1 MGNFFT
7 KKRVIVISLSMLNV
21 VFMLWLT
28 FFIQSLP
35 YSLPDEYG
43 LVRYSS
49 VLRNVILGLEKKPD
63 TTRFLFINVAWDKVM
78 ADYFDP
84 AVPEYPVGVEP
95 ITDRKKLID
104 LLSLLEHRKDYKSVV
119 FDINF
124 KGKTEHDSVLAT
136 KINAMPNFLVSY
148 HRDEK
153 DKPDY
158 PDLPIKKKLGLSDL
172 EKVYDEAL
180 KFKLFFND
188 SLKTTPLLMY
198 ENVYKKKF
206 TRDKWG
212 HWIDNKPVFNSFIL
226 DYRIRNFDYTSGRYT
241 KLHLGEFL
249 SLMTD
254 SLGNVNPTT
263 NPENLDLFKNRI
275 IFVGDFEDRD
285 IHDTIYGK
293 IPGPIILLDAFLAL
307 EAGDNIITP
316 QFLLLLSVAFFFISY
331 VTFNYSQ
338 IYGNWL
344 KVLTF
349 KKMQNPESFFESL
362 TIYLIYFAI
371 VSITSF
377 FLFNIH
383 IGVLGLAFYLNIAE
397 KVKHIIWNFMKIKT
411 AI

>member
-1 MGNFFT
+1 MF
-7 KKRVIVISLSMLNV
+7 
-21 VFMLWLT
+21 WLT
-28 FFIQSLP
+28 FFIQSFP
-35 YSLPDEYG
+35 YSLPDEYA

-49 VLRNVILGLEKKPD
+49 VLRNVILGLETKPD

-104 LLSLLEHRKDYKSVV
+104 LLTLLAHRKDYKSVV

-124 KGKTEHDSVLAT
+124 KGKTEYDSVLTT

-158 PDLPIKKKLGLSDL
+158 PDLAIKKKLGLSDL

-180 KFKLFFND
+180 KFKIFYND
-188 SLKTTPLLMY
+188 SLKSTPLLMY
-198 ENVYKKKF
+198 ELIYKKKF
-206 TRDKWG
+206 THDKWG
-212 HWIDNKPVFNSFIL
+212 HWIDGKPVFNSFIL
-226 DYRIRNFDYTSGRYT
+226 DYRIRNFDYTSGKYT

-249 SLMTD
+249 GLMTD
-254 SLGNVNPTT
+254 SLGNANPST

-293 IPGPIILLDAFLAL
+293 IPGPLILLDAFLAL
-307 EAGDNIITP
+307 EAGDNVITLP
-316 QFLLLLSVAFFFISY
+316 FLLLLFVSYFFISY
-331 VTFNYSQ
+331 VTFYYQQ

-344 KVLTF
+344 KIITF
-349 KKMQNPESFFESL
+349 KKLQNPESFLESL
-362 TIYLIYFAI
+362 TIFLAYFAL
-371 VSITSF
+371 VSLTSF

-383 IGVLGLAFYLNIAE
+383 IGVLGLAFYLNLAE
-397 KVKHIIWNFMKIKT
+397 KAKHIIWNFMDRKKSH
-411 AI
+411 